1 MASASVAFVFLTSP
15 LGGTT
20 GLENTLWDHVLRK
33 KQTKE
38 KHSTGVLKRFL
49 LSPSW
54 KTRAANCVH
63 SSHLERGSL
72 ICSLLARTTAIK
84 CSERAEQV
92 ALKIHCRN
100 HNWDWPYPSEQHR
113 HLVHPSGPRPGQWR
127 CSERKR
133 RHFHF
138 LGCYPSLG
146 IGWSKI
152 LRLLQQG
159 RPSWNGVPPG
169 EE

>member
-1 MASASVAFVFLTSP
+1 MASASVAFAFLTSP
-15 LGGTT
+15 LGDTT
-20 GLENTLWDHVLRK
+20 GLGNTLRTCSKKNDNNTAVLE
-33 KQTKE
+33 T
-38 KHSTGVLKRFL
+38 FL

-54 KTRAANCVH
+54 KTRAASCVH

-72 ICSLLARTTAIK
+72 ICPHWAGTIAIK
-84 CSERAEQV
+84 YPRGGVGEEQV
-92 ALKIHCRN
+92 ALKIDCRN
-100 HNWDWPYPSEQHR
+100 HSWDWPYPSEQHR
-113 HLVHPSGPRPGQWR
+113 HLVRPSGPRPGQWR

-146 IGWSKI
+146 IDWSKI
-152 LRLLQQG
+152 LHLLQQE
-159 RPSWNGVPPG
+159 RPLWNGVSPG